1 MCWKVMGY
9 DTCIVGEVDQG
20 DKVGLSTGKLWNM
33 IHVSLERL
41 TKGDKSRSFHRKVM
55 EYDTC
60 IVGQVDQGG

>member
-55 EYDTC
+55 
-60 IVGQVDQGG
+60 